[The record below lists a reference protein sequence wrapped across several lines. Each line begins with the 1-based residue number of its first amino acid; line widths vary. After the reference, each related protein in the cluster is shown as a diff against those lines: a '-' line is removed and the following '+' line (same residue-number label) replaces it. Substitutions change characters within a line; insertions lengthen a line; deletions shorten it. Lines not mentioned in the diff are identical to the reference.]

1 MKSNKNEIAKALS
14 MITQIGISVIT
25 PVLICVFGAKYLV
38 EKFLPGHKYLIA
50 IGALLGAASG
60 IYTMIKLIRGITDSK
75 KDE

>member
-50 IGALLGAASG
+50 ILGAASG